1 MTGMKSAQSG
11 ADTIRPLQTDV
22 TGIEHKQGLDMT
34 HATTTSSG
42 VAPDVRHFPA
52 IVVGGGQA
60 GLSVSYYLKQAG
72 IEHCVFEKQT
82 VTHTWRTQR
91 WDAFCLVT
99 PNWQCALPGYPYQG
113 DDPHGFMKKDEIIAY
128 LDGFIA
134 MVDAPV
140 LEQTEVRKVKR
151 LGHGGYEVETNR
163 GAFTADHVIVAS
175 GGYHTPI
182 VPRLAERLPAHIEQ
196 MQSSQYRSPS
206 ALPDGAVLVVGS
218 GQSGAQ
224 IAEDLHLAGRKVYL
238 AVGEAPRCARFY
250 RGRDVVDWLADMGY
264 YNMAV
269 EQHPLREGV
278 RDNTNHYVTG
288 RDGGRDIDLRRFA
301 LEGMELYGRLEDLRD
316 GQLQFAP
323 NLGENLDKADE
334 TYNRINASIDAFIA
348 KHGIEAPAGTRYE
361 SVWRAENERE
371 ALDLA
376 HSGITSIIWCIGFTP
391 DFSWLDAPVFNGR
404 GYPAHHRG
412 ITPQAGL
419 YFVGLPW
426 LHTWGSGRFS
436 GVARDAEFVV
446 DAICASR
453 DAALGASA
461 SLAA

>member
-1 MTGMKSAQSG
+1 MSNSTVYPQTETGAS
-11 ADTIRPLQTDV
+11 
-22 TGIEHKQGLDMT
+22 
-34 HATTTSSG
+34 
-42 VAPDVRHFPA
+42 RHYPVM
-52 IVVGGGQA
+52 VVGAGQA

-72 IEHCVFEKQT
+72 IDHLVVEKHS

-99 PNWQCALPGYPYQG
+99 PNWQCALPGYPYRG
-113 DDPHGFMKKDEIIAY
+113 NDPHGFMKKDEIIAY

-134 MVDAPV
+134 MVDAPL
-140 LEQTEVRKVKR
+140 LEGTAVRRVQ
-151 LGHGGYEVETNR
+151 R
-163 GAFTADHVIVAS
+163 GADQRYAVSTSRGEFTADHVVVAA

-182 VPRLAERLPAHIEQ
+182 VPRMAERLPAGIVQ
-196 MQSSQYRSPS
+196 MQSSQYRNPH

-224 IAEDLHLAGRKVYL
+224 IAEDLHLAGRKVFL

-250 RGRDVVDWLADMGY
+250 RGRDVVDWLADMRY
-264 YNMAV
+264 YDMPV

-301 LEGMELYGRLEDLRD
+301 SEGMELFGRLDDLRD
-316 GQLQFAP
+316 GYLQFAP
-323 NLGENLDKADE
+323 NLIANLDSADD
-334 TYNRINASIDAFIA
+334 TYNRINVSIDAFIDKQRIDA
-348 KHGIEAPAGTRYE
+348 PEEARYEPVWRPAG
-361 SVWRAENERE
+361 ERTSLE
-371 ALDLA
+371 LA
-376 HSGITSIIWCIGFTP
+376 ASGIGAVIWCIGFTP
-391 DFSWLDAPVFNGR
+391 DFGWIDAPVFNGR
-404 GYPAHHRG
+404 GYPAHTRG
-412 ITPQAGL
+412 ITPQPGL

-436 GVARDAEFVV
+436 GIARDAAHIV
-446 DAICASR
+446 DAISSAMRSV
-453 DAALGASA
+453 DADTAAH